1 MNKKLKAFIKQQTE
15 IPRGNAQKDLAKFYA
30 DPQNETP
37 AGALAAETTKKPR
50 AYRWIWAV
58 ATALIVI
65 AVVLPTTLLLT
76 MPQAQ
81 RETGEVL
88 HFCDDGD
95 IRYEMI
101 DSVLAFNQKHQCDI
115 RLRSDMLDVTVQEM
129 YNTESNSLIGAL
141 VGLYV
146 LDDVYL
152 YADLLCYTGNERIAL
167 SEYVLFP
174 DETSVDG
181 VAVEYSTGKGDGE
194 YYYYLHWS
202 SDRIAY
208 YATVTTL
215 QDVTVSNAFNR
226 FFATA

>member
-1 MNKKLKAFIKQQTE
+1 MNKKVKAFIKQQTE

-30 DPQNETP
+30 DQQNEAP
-37 AGALAAETTKKPR
+37 AGALASETTKKPR

-65 AVVLPTTLLLT
+65 AVILPTALLLT
-76 MPQAQ
+76 RPQAQ

-95 IRYEMI
+95 IRYETI
-101 DSVLAFNQKHQCDI
+101 DSVEAFNQKHQCNVNV
-115 RLRSDMLDVTVQEM
+115 RGDMLGVAVEEM

-141 VGLYV
+141 VHLYV

-152 YADLLCYTGNERIAL
+152 FAHVNCYTGNERIAL
-167 SEYVLFP
+167 SEYVLFTN
-174 DETSVDG
+174 ETSVDG

-194 YYYYLHWS
+194 YYYYLHWNS
-202 SDRIAY
+202 QEIAY
-208 YATVTTL
+208 YATVTTF
-215 QDVTVSNAFNR
+215 QDISVSDAFNR